1 MYRTIDTSL
10 WDDPKVKKL
19 EPLAKL
25 LFMYLITN
33 RHAHVSGIYYL
44 PPILAAHETGLT
56 AARLD
61 TLLNTLSGPGLARF
75 DRETSVVWV
84 RRMFF
89 YQGKGE
95 KNQRAAANHL
105 ATLHNSPLINDFI
118 ALYPAVKRHVKDR
131 VSDTPSGVGTQ
142 EQEQEQEQKQ
152 SPKTETA
159 TRVSARLA
167 RTEFEEDFALWSGT
181 LPNGSRD
188 RVKPTDKRWAKY
200 KACRKD
206 STREE
211 IREALQGWPFDPWEE
226 RKEHNDFAVLLRDRS
241 QVEKFSRLFREN
253 RPPEGPQLKD
263 GDEHTVTGQLWSA
276 ALGGWVDPSEWKAA
290 GAAH

>member
-44 PPILAAHETGLT
+44 PPILAAHETALT
-56 AARLD
+56 TARLD
-61 TLLNTLSGPGLARF
+61 TLLNTLSSSGLARF
-75 DRETSVVWV
+75 DRERSVVWV

-105 ATLHNSPLINDFI
+105 VTLHNSPLLKEFLS
-118 ALYPAVKRHVKDR
+118 LYPAVKKYVRDT
-131 VSDTPSGVGTQ
+131 VSDTPSEFGTQ
-142 EQEQEQEQKQ
+142 EQEQEQEQEQ
-152 SPKTETA
+152 SLKTD
-159 TRVSARLA
+159 SARRA
-167 RTEFEEDFALWSGT
+167 RAREECAEDFEVWRGT
-181 LPNGSRD
+181 LPNGTGRRAKLTDD
-188 RVKPTDKRWAKY
+188 RVAKY
-200 KACRKD
+200 MARRKD

-211 IREALQGWPFDPWEE
+211 IREALQGWPFDPWDG
-226 RKEHNDFAVLLRDRS
+226 RAHQNDFTQLLRTRAL
-241 QVEKFSRLFREN
+241 VEKFSRLFQEN
-253 RPPEGPQLKD
+253 QSKPSAQLRH
-263 GDEHTVTGQLWSA
+263 GDEHTVTGDLWDSVA
-276 ALGGWVDPSEWKAA
+276 EKWVDPRQWKPLEGVA
-290 GAAH
+290 